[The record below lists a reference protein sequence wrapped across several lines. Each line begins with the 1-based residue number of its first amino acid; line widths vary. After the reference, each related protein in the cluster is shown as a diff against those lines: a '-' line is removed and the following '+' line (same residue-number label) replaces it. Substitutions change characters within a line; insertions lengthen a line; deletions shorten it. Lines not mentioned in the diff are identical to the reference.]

1 MLTGPRPAG
10 SGRVTRFAGL
20 ASVRIS
26 VALMLGCGL
35 DGPRAL
41 SHRPGPGWR
50 SAGGGPCSAGGADSA
65 LYRPR
70 SRSPPE
76 AAEPESAA
84 ASPRRKK
91 KRRGKPEA
99 GQEAAE
105 EEQPEDRG
113 HERQRG
119 PAVPGSSPLPAAY
132 SQGPGDL
139 AGLCA
144 ARGGVR
150 GEGLRA
156 GPSFPEA
163 GASGCHLLGT
173 GPQTCCQAAVARGS
187 GGCSERR
194 GGASW
199 WGFGAPPRASARR
212 AATAPPGV
220 LPWRARRRRAPG
232 AAGVLGRPGLREER
246 CVWGLGLG
254 CAGRGALEE
263 TPWRR
268 SQVASREEGPSG
280 LCPQPLGSVWDWCL
294 WGGGVCGGVCLR
306 KVPSGFSLHPGR
318 GSADQA
324 LCRGR
329 GVAGGSPHPE
339 REHVRSS
346 FLERGQG
353 FKHNT
358 LPGRRGRVTGQG
370 CGGGRPRGRRPRVLQ
385 C

>member
-294 WGGGVCGGVCLR
+294 WGGASAGGFVCGRSRAASPCTQGGGVQTRRC
-306 KVPSGFSLHPGR
+306 
-318 GSADQA
+318 
-324 LCRGR
+324 
-329 GVAGGSPHPE
+329 AGGGGWQVVAPTL
-339 REHVRSS
+339 RE
-346 FLERGQG
+346 
-353 FKHNT
+353 NM
-358 LPGRRGRVTGQG
+358 
-370 CGGGRPRGRRPRVLQ
+370 
-385 C
+385 